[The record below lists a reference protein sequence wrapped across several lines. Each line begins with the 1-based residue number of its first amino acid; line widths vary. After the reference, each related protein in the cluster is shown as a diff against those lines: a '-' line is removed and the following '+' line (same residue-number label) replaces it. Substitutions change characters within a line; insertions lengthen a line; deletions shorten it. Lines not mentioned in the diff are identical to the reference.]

1 MFTGIIEEIGMIEQV
16 LKKSTTYELQIQAKE
31 ILHDIKVGASIS
43 VNGVCLTVTS
53 FTNTNFTADI
63 MPETLF
69 ASNIRYL
76 QSGDP
81 VNLERAMA
89 ANGRFGGHLVSGHID
104 GTGKIIAKRPVAN
117 AVYYEI
123 EIDEHLTKFIVNKG
137 SIAVDG
143 TSLTVFDVTDHSF
156 TISLIPLTMQDTVIG
171 KKAVGDIVNIECD
184 MIGKYIYRFLNKE
197 QDQQKNQEKSTITS
211 EFLKEHG
218 FF

>member
-1 MFTGIIEEIGMIEQV
+1 
-16 LKKSTTYELQIQAKE
+16 
-31 ILHDIKVGASIS
+31 
-43 VNGVCLTVTS
+43 
-53 FTNTNFTADI
+53 